1 MAIINIEQEGA
12 FSYKQIELDTRD
24 IESYSLSVTLL
35 GNYKLVLTLKSGR
48 KITVKSSYA
57 EDIQNLLLSEKKIYG
72 WNSQKII

>member
-24 IESYSLSVTLL
+24 IESYSLSLTLL

-48 KITVKSSYA
+48 TVTVKTSYA
-57 EDIQNLLLSEKKIYG
+57 SDIQNLIYKIRKVKELEENEK
-72 WNSQKII
+72 